1 MTRHLGALVLALAI
15 AGCSTVPT
23 VIPKVSGP
31 AIIVVRD
38 TGFTGGG
45 CNFAVLVDGETVGQV
60 GAGQTVVKQVQDGKH
75 RVAIDN
81 TTALCPNVKM
91 SKVVEVAGTPVVLR
105 VGVTSN
111 FQIIFDQVE

>member
-1 MTRHLGALVLALAI
+1 MNRLFEALLLALAI
-15 AGCSTVPT
+15 SGCSTVPT
-23 VIPKVSGP
+23 AIPKLSGP

-45 CNFAVLVDGETVGQV
+45 CSFAVLIDGETVGQV

-91 SKVVEVAGTPVVLR
+91 SKVVEVAGSPVALR
-105 VGVTSN
+105 IGVTSN
-111 FQIIFDQVE
+111 FQTIFDQVE